1 MENVNQTPEQP
12 AQPSAE
18 APVQQ
23 ENESAAAAVA
33 HTIEN
38 SLNVGVSGTVQA
50 ISSGHPE
57 VDENKGLT
65 KVKVKYPKDFKGQKF
80 FADGDEKFVSKECA
94 DQFVEAGI
102 AKII

>member
-1 MENVNQTPEQP
+1 MENVNQTPEQQP
-12 AQPSAE
+12 AQPSAD
-18 APVQQ
+18 QT
-23 ENESAAAAVA
+23 NESPAAAVA
-33 HTIEN
+33 NSIEN
-38 SLNVGVSGTVQA
+38 SLNVGLSGTVEA

-57 VDENKGLT
+57 VDANKGLT